1 MVVSREA
8 VGAAAA
14 HLRGVQIRTEL
25 SRFTRKT
32 NRLSVKDL
40 SAFGSTSR
48 AKQRSETGRVKT
60 RHACGPVSTL
70 DLLIQEL
77 PHRNNS
83 RGVRD
88 CDVLMTRHQDER

>member
-1 MVVSREA
+1 MCREA

-48 AKQRSETGRVKT
+48 AKQRSETGRL
-60 RHACGPVSTL
+60 RHYPNFQPQVRMGGPP
-70 DLLIQEL
+70 DLNLLEDL
-77 PHRNNS
+77 GFVNPWSVAR
-83 RGVRD
+83 
-88 CDVLMTRHQDER
+88 